1 MALMDTRGYWVG
13 FDKVRGIGSV
23 RTKLLLDYFGDLSEA
38 WKANSSMLIE
48 AGLPKK
54 VVAAFLKIRDEID
67 LSFEMDLIDRLGIS
81 VLIYPDEDYPRLLQS
96 IENPPPVLYTKGRF
110 LESDEYAVAVV
121 GTRRKTSYGKQVA
134 HELAK
139 FLASNGITV
148 VSGLARGIDTIAH
161 QSSIDAG
168 GRTIAVF
175 GSGLDVIYPPENRSL
190 SQQIQENGVLVSEFY
205 PGTQPEAINFPPR
218 NRIISGLSKAVVIV
232 EADEKSGALI
242 TARFAV
248 EQSRDVFSI
257 PGSIYAPRSKGAN
270 RLIRDG
276 AIPLLD
282 FSDLLLAL
290 NMDQSSEFRYVQKAL
305 PKNDVEILLLNTIQN
320 EPLHID
326 DIKSITGLS
335 TEIVSAGLVMMELK
349 GFVRKIGNMTYQ
361 SIYEDPDEY
370 EV

>member
-1 MALMDTRGYWVG
+1 MDNRGYWVG

-23 RTKLLLDYFGDLSEA
+23 RTKKLLDYFGDLSEA
-38 WKANSSMLIE
+38 WNANTVALTE
-48 AGLPKK
+48 AGLPPKIIK
-54 VVAAFLKIRDEID
+54 SFLKIRDEID
-67 LSFEMDLIDRLGIS
+67 LEGELEKIDKLGIK
-81 VLIYPDEDYPRLLQS
+81 VLICLDEGYPRSLLS
-96 IENPPPVLYTKGRF
+96 IENPPPVLYIKGCF
-110 LESDEYAVAVV
+110 NDSDEYSVAVV
-121 GTRRKTSYGKQVA
+121 GTRRKTSYGKQISN
-134 HELAK
+134 ELAK

-161 QSSIDAG
+161 QSSLDAG

-175 GSGLDVIYPPENRSL
+175 GSGLDVIYPPENRTL
-190 SQQIQENGVLVSEFY
+190 SQKIIENGVLVSEFY

-232 EADEKSGALI
+232 EAGEKSGALI

-248 EQSRDVFSI
+248 EQSRDVFSV

-282 FSDLLLAL
+282 FNELLLAL
-290 NMDQSSEFRYVQKAL
+290 NMDQSTEFRYVQKVL
-305 PKNDVEILLLNTIQN
+305 PKNDVEVLLMKTIQN

-326 DIKSITGLS
+326 EIKSITGLS
-335 TEIVSAGLVMMELK
+335 TDIVSAGLVMMELK
-349 GFVRKIGNMTYQ
+349 GFVRKVGSMTYQ
-361 SIYEDPDEY
+361 SIFEDINEY